1 MSIATIPGLIG
12 PAIGPVLGGFFSMY
26 VSWRMIFFV
35 NIPFG
40 VAGLF
45 LTRRFMPDYR
55 SIRNVPLDAAGFA
68 LIAIGLGGMSWGLEQ
83 VADGDYLS
91 GFCVAIAAIV
101 ILCGYVRRSWT
112 IDAPV
117 VDLSL
122 MRIASFRIAFTS
134 GFATR
139 LGVGGIY
146 FLLTLLFQ
154 VGFGYSAIMAGL
166 LLLPQALAMMAT
178 RFFVGAIIKLQGY
191 RRVLLLNTA
200 LSGVMVMLFATFTTT
215 TPIWLVCGQAFIY
228 GAVMSVQYAAMNT
241 LGFLDLPA
249 AQASMGSSITSTV
262 QNLSLSL
269 GIAFAS
275 VLMAMFLHGE
285 HDASHYV
292 SAFRGTTI
300 VLGLVT
306 LLSSLLFLRLPRAA
320 ATT

>member
-1 MSIATIPGLIG
+1 
-12 PAIGPVLGGFFSMY
+12 
-26 VSWRMIFFV
+26 
-35 NIPFG
+35 
-40 VAGLF
+40 
-45 LTRRFMPDYR
+45 
-55 SIRNVPLDAAGFA
+55 
-68 LIAIGLGGMSWGLEQ
+68 
-83 VADGDYLS
+83 
-91 GFCVAIAAIV
+91 
-101 ILCGYVRRSWT
+101 
-112 IDAPV
+112 
-117 VDLSL
+117 
-122 MRIASFRIAFTS
+122 
-134 GFATR
+134 
-139 LGVGGIY
+139 
-146 FLLTLLFQ
+146 
-154 VGFGYSAIMAGL
+154 
-166 LLLPQALAMMAT
+166 MAT

-275 VLMAMFLHGE
+275 VLMVMFLHGE